1 MKNSIRKMIPIA
13 AALGLTFAVSSA
25 QAFTLSDGSGT
36 TYATN
41 ATTLDWN
48 QAGSGVAKGV
58 GPFAS
63 GTALTQGTNFQFLYQ
78 ANLVSVDGSNTAA
91 FRSNLDAN
99 SNGSAQDSS
108 AFEFTIVAKMN
119 EFVQSSSIAGGL
131 AHANFGLQDTPAQNK
146 VAIYYDT
153 KANSNTATGTGFDDG
168 TLIALL
174 TIVPSSSLSQFEAT
188 SATTGQGST
197 QLHAIVDSALG
208 DFVNADYLQGL
219 ANMGLDVQF
228 DSNLNYPAGSS
239 STGGFHIGGSDQF
252 PDYAVNPSSDIVFK
266 VDGSSTFTGSNNVP
280 EPGSMML
287 LGMGMLGLVGATR
300 RRKAPKA

>member
-25 QAFTLSDGSGT
+25 QAFTLSNGAGN
-36 TYATN
+36 TYATD

-63 GTALTQGTNFQFLYQ
+63 GSALTQGTNFQFLYQ
-78 ANLVSVDGSNTAA
+78 ANLVNVDGDTTGAY
-91 FRSNLDAN
+91 SNLDTS
-99 SNGSAQDSS
+99 SNGAAKSSS

-119 EFVQSSSIAGGL
+119 EFVQSSSVSGGL
-131 AHANFGLQDTPAQNK
+131 AHANFGLQNTPDQNK

-168 TLIALL
+168 VLIALL

-197 QLHAIVDSALG
+197 QLHATVNAALG
-208 DFVNADYLQGL
+208 DFINADYLQGL
-219 ANMGLDVQF
+219 TNMGLDVQF

-266 VDGSSTFTGSNNVP
+266 VDGSSTFTSNNVP